1 MPEQTAKVNGIEIA
15 FETFGDE
22 SDPPLLLVM
31 GLATQMIGWPEEL
44 CEMFVS
50 RGFRVIRFDNR
61 DVGHSTHLRG
71 GAKPKVLRA
80 MAGITRNPPYTLED
94 MADDAFGLLDHLGI
108 EAAHVVGAS
117 MGGMIAQTMAIRRP
131 ERVLSLT
138 SIMSTT
144 GNRRAGLPRL
154 RALGVLLRRAPRDR
168 EAFAEYMVR
177 TYRIIGSPGFD
188 RDDDWVRD
196 LGRRSYDRGVDRGGP
211 ARQIVAIQ
219 ASGDRTRSL
228 AGVEA
233 PSVVIHGK
241 EDPLI
246 PVRAGRAT
254 ARAIPGAE
262 LIEIE
267 GMGHDLPH
275 ELWPRIVDAVSRNA
289 ERAGREAPIGATPA
303 GPGRSP

>member
-1 MPEQTAKVNGIEIA
+1 MAEQIAEVNGIEIA
-15 FETFGDE
+15 YETFGDA

-31 GLATQMIGWPEEL
+31 GLATQMIGWPDEL
-44 CEMFVS
+44 CEMLVS

-61 DVGHSTHLRG
+61 DVGHSSRLRG
-71 GAKPKVLRA
+71 GPKPKVLRA
-80 MAGITRNPPYTLED
+80 LAGITKDPPYTLDD
-94 MADDAFGLLDHLGI
+94 MAEDAFGLLDHLGI

-117 MGGMIAQTMAIRRP
+117 MGGMIAQTMAIRRR

-154 RALGVLLRRAPRDR
+154 KGLGVLFRRSPLDR
-168 EAFAEYMVR
+168 QGYAEYMVR

-188 RDDDWVRD
+188 RNED
-196 LGRRSYDRGVDRGGP
+196 LIRELGERSFDRGVDRGG
-211 ARQIVAIQ
+211 AGGQLVAIQ
-219 ASGDRTRSL
+219 ASGDRPRAL
-228 AGVEA
+228 ASVGA
-233 PSVVIHGK
+233 PTVVIHGK
-241 EDPLI
+241 DDVLM

-267 GMGHDLPH
+267 GMGHDLPRDV
-275 ELWPRIVDAVSRNA
+275 WPRMVDAVAENA
-289 ERAGREAPIGATPA
+289 ARAPAIETAGR
-303 GPGRSP
+303 